1 MLTYWKLWKSIWI
14 CTASCKIKMQ
24 KISSSNILFAAIC
37 LIFIG
42 YTLPAAVLGAAWPM
56 MYESLGVSM
65 SMQSILSYTQNAT
78 WSIAGIVGGFLMRRC
93 KIGPVLFTCMIIVSA
108 ALLGF
113 SMSGNFWILFLLTIP
128 LGFFIGMTD
137 MYVNCFATNNYKPSQ
152 FTWLHSI
159 ASFGSMLGPLVIA
172 YFLSGGWQNGY
183 RAVAVIQLCIG
194 AIVLAVM
201 PLWSKVGQSKTG
213 KEEAE
218 SEVQVATYRQTLR
231 HRGVIALLL
240 TWVCH
245 CGMDQTV
252 GLWGPTF
259 VVFCRDLSEATAATM
274 ISVYFLGAVLG
285 RVLSGVLLRWMTSRS
300 LIIGGSGV
308 CLLGVLMLTVFRA
321 EILLY
326 LGFALIGAGSGP
338 IFPVLAAEVPH
349 IFGKKYTSPIFGTQ
363 IALSLLNAAVPAL
376 FGVIADYSL
385 SSFLWYTA
393 LFALLS
399 LTCAVTMYY
408 RTGFIEKK
416 HALAK

>member
-1 MLTYWKLWKSIWI
+1 MK
-14 CTASCKIKMQ
+14 
-24 KISSSNILFAAIC
+24 KISSSNLLFAAVC
-37 LIFIG
+37 VIFIG

-56 MYESLGVSM
+56 MYEALDVNM

-93 KIGPVLFTCMIIVSA
+93 KIGPVLFACMIIVSA

-113 SMSGNFWILFLLTIP
+113 SLSSNFWILFLLTIP

-137 MYVNCFATNNYKPSQ
+137 MFVNCFATNNYKPSQ

-172 YFLSGGWQNGY
+172 FFLSGGWQNGY

-201 PLWSKVGQSKTG
+201 PLWSKVENSETG
-213 KEEAE
+213 EVEAE
-218 SEVQVATYRQTLR
+218 SEVQIATYRQTLR
-231 HRGVIALLL
+231 QRGVIALLL

-259 VVFCRDLSEATAATM
+259 VVFCRGLSEATAATM

-285 RVLSGVLLRWMTSRS
+285 RVLSGVLLRRMTSRS

-308 CLLGVLMLTVFRA
+308 CLLGILLLTVFRA

-338 IFPVLAAEVPH
+338 IFPVMAAEVPRV
-349 IFGKKYTSPIFGTQ
+349 FGKEYTSPIFGTQ

-376 FGVIADYSL
+376 FGVIADYSI

-393 LFALLS
+393 LFAALALAFA
-399 LTCAVTMYY
+399 LIMY
-408 RTGFIEKK
+408 RRAGVVGKK
-416 HALAK
+416 HAIK

>member
-1 MLTYWKLWKSIWI
+1 
-14 CTASCKIKMQ
+14 
-24 KISSSNILFAAIC
+24 
-37 LIFIG
+37 
-42 YTLPAAVLGAAWPM
+42 
-56 MYESLGVSM
+56 
-65 SMQSILSYTQNAT
+65 
-78 WSIAGIVGGFLMRRC
+78 
-93 KIGPVLFTCMIIVSA
+93 
-108 ALLGF
+108 
-113 SMSGNFWILFLLTIP
+113 
-128 LGFFIGMTD
+128 
-137 MYVNCFATNNYKPSQ
+137 
-152 FTWLHSI
+152 
-159 ASFGSMLGPLVIA
+159 
-172 YFLSGGWQNGY
+172 
-183 RAVAVIQLCIG
+183 
-194 AIVLAVM
+194 
-201 PLWSKVGQSKTG
+201 
-213 KEEAE
+213 
-218 SEVQVATYRQTLR
+218 
-231 HRGVIALLL
+231 
-240 TWVCH
+240 VCH

-300 LIIGGSGV
+300 LIIGGSGI

-349 IFGKKYTSPIFGTQ
+349 IFGKEYTSPIFGTQ
-363 IALSLLNAAVPAL
+363 IALSLLNAMVPAL

-416 HALAK
+416 QALSK